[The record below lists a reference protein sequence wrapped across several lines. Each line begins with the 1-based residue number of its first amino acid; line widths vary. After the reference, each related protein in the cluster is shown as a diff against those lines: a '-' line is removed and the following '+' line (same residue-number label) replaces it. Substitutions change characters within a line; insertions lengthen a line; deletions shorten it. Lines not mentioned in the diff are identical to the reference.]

1 VRDANHFHHFEDG
14 VCSCKDY
21 WWCQQFVFSIA
32 NYVSFGVYSFRTCP
46 CLEGAKLK
54 WKLLKS

>member
-1 VRDANHFHHFEDG
+1 MIVRDANHFHHFEDG

-32 NYVSFGVYSFRTCP
+32 N
-46 CLEGAKLK
+46 
-54 WKLLKS
+54 